1 LLPRVEHAFG
11 FLENLIGELARV
23 KLNDVHTDQLEPGS
37 IYKVVVALTC
47 MYTKISK
54 ARRLS
59 LSLLSFVMHYSMD
72 MNDLYRRKCMSPL
85 SCVGHSSPW
94 PRNNANIS
102 FEDKRQTNIDKFHM
116 KVMQITTFSYM
127 CEYVLIRSP
136 NGTVV

>member
-1 LLPRVEHAFG
+1 MEHAFG

-72 MNDLYRRKCMSPL
+72 MNDL
-85 SCVGHSSPW
+85 CV
-94 PRNNANIS
+94 I
-102 FEDKRQTNIDKFHM
+102 
-116 KVMQITTFSYM
+116 
-127 CEYVLIRSP
+127 
-136 NGTVV
+136 